1 MKVLF
6 LHGKESG
13 PHGSKYQAL
22 VAAGYK
28 VTSPDLTG
36 LDLPDRV
43 RVTRSILDREAF
55 DVVVGSSMGGATAIL
70 ALQGR
75 NDVHSL
81 VLCAPAVDMLE
92 ESDYRFPSNTVVIQG
107 TQDAI
112 VTHQS
117 VLAFCLARDLCL
129 VSVPD
134 DHRLSQSL
142 DHILG
147 FVRHYGAKG

>member
-36 LDLPDRV
+36 LELPDRV

-55 DVVVGSSMGGATAIL
+55 NVVVGSSMGGATAIL

-75 NDVHSL
+75 NDVPSL
-81 VLCAPAVDMLE
+81 VLCAPAVGMLE

-107 TQDAI
+107 TQDAV

-134 DHRLSQSL
+134 DHRLSQSI
-142 DHILG
+142 DHVLG
-147 FVRHYGAKG
+147 AVKHGGMKG

>member
-36 LDLPDRV
+36 LELPDRV

-55 DVVVGSSMGGATAIL
+55 NVVVGSSMGGATAIL

-75 NDVHSL
+75 NDVPSL
-81 VLCAPAVDMLE
+81 VLCAPAVGMLGD
-92 ESDYRFPSNTVVIQG
+92 SDYRFPPNTVVIQG

-134 DHRLSQSL
+134 DHRLNQSI

-147 FVRHYGAKG
+147 FVRHYGKKD